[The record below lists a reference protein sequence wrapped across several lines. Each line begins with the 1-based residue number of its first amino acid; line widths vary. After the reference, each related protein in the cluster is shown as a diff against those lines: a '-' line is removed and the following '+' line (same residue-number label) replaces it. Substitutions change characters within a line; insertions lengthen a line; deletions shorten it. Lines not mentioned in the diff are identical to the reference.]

1 MAAILL
7 QAHDLAA
14 VERWIRSTMLAYE
27 VPYKHCTCIM
37 AVLWCLAYSRLAISF
52 CKLGVLIYLIFLFFF
67 ILSNNDRKKKTIDT
81 ISY

>member
-1 MAAILL
+1 
-7 QAHDLAA
+7 
-14 VERWIRSTMLAYE
+14 
-27 VPYKHCTCIM
+27 M